1 MGLKVW
7 CIPVNA
13 PRPDVEPER
22 AEAARRFLSILPGL
36 KGLSVEKETGLMV
49 LTFFEL
55 ERARSAKWKLEE
67 FSPVRLEI
75 IEGTLDDAGKKI
87 ELKRVLK
94 GE

>member
-1 MGLKVW
+1 MKVW

-13 PRPDVEPER
+13 PRPDEAPEQ

-36 KGLSVEKETGLMV
+36 KGVSVEKETGLMV

-55 ERARSAKWKLEE
+55 EHARSAKWKLEE
-67 FSPVRLEI
+67 FTPVRLEI
-75 IEGTLDDAGKKI
+75 IEGILDNEQRI
-87 ELKRVLK
+87 NLRRVLK